1 MASIHPF
8 TINIPDTTLT
18 RIQQRISEYP
28 WQEMPELDSWEYGTH
43 CGYLRELC
51 NYWVE
56 EFDWRTHEQEINQ
69 FPHFKADVDGL
80 EIHFI
85 HERGSGDNPR
95 PLLISHGWPGS
106 VLEFKNII
114 EPLAHPE
121 RFGGKV
127 EDAFDVIAP
136 SLPGF
141 GFSAKPPHPMGPRAM
156 AKVLD
161 TLMTDVLGYE
171 GYIAQGGDWG
181 GAVCSWLGYEH
192 AACQAIHIN
201 ILTMRHKDGP
211 QGAEEIAWAE
221 KFDQDQIMQDGYR
234 TQQATK
240 PQSLGYAMMDSP
252 VGVAAWIV
260 EKFHAWSDLD
270 NDNIESVHSKDD
282 MLANIMV
289 YLVTGTFNSATWIY
303 TGRREEGGRLLS
315 TEGKRVEVPVAA
327 AVFPAEMLAWPPRS
341 YVERIYNI
349 QHWTEFARGGHF
361 AAMEQPEA
369 LVHDI
374 RAFAKQCALFSKNI

>member
-1 MASIHPF
+1 MPAIRPF
-8 TINIPDTTLT
+8 EVAISDETLL
-18 RIQQRISEYP
+18 RIQQRVSEYP
-28 WQEMPELDSWEYGTH
+28 WHEMPDLDGWQYGTNH
-43 CGYLRELC
+43 RYLRELC
-51 NYWVE
+51 NYWLE
-56 EFDWRTHEQEINQ
+56 EFDWRSHEQEINR

-80 EIHFI
+80 EMHFI

-106 VLEFKNII
+106 VLEFKHII

-141 GFSAKPPHPMGPRAM
+141 GFSAKPPRPMGPRAM

-171 GYIAQGGDWG
+171 DYIAQGGDWG

-192 AACQAIHIN
+192 TACKAIHIN

-211 QGAEEIAWAE
+211 QGAEEIAWARQ
-221 KFDQDQIMQDGYR
+221 FDVDQIMQDGYR

-289 YLVTGTFNSATWIY
+289 YLVTSSFNSATWIY
-303 TGRREEGGRLLS
+303 TGRREEGGRLMS

-369 LVHDI
+369 LVQDI
-374 RAFAKQCALFSKNI
+374 QAFARTL